1 MFRFKIALGFTVALI
16 LAASGV
22 YFTYVSL
29 SRMSATVDKALKPDK
44 RLTMLKNLVN
54 DIYGAENAVRTFA
67 INNNEKYLE
76 PYYQLMST
84 IDGNTDTLKLAFS
97 KNSSDIDQITTLLK
111 NKLSSYDELIELRYN
126 SLIDDYT
133 QQLNLQV
140 AQADSQTEAARLQ
153 SKSQRPT
160 RFIFGLI
167 NKKKFE
173 QKQKELDT
181 LIALKEAQ
189 SALLKQ
195 KVKRLKEEQT
205 SKMAE
210 IAKEELSLLQK
221 DQNINEQLF
230 NKITHLEEG
239 IIRTNKTNAEIT
251 ITDLKKQQQ
260 FLMYISIAAS
270 VFILLLSFIIFAD
283 INRSNLYKKQL
294 EVARNRAEQL
304 ARFREEFL
312 SNMSHELRTPV
323 SALSGFSKKLEK
335 TELNNQ
341 QEEFLKN
348 ISFASE
354 HLLGIINDVLDIAR
368 IESGRLKLSEN
379 EFSVYETASEIIS
392 LLSIK
397 ALEKNIELVVD
408 IESVKNIV
416 TIGDAMRLRQLLLNI
431 LGNAIKF
438 TQKGRVSLSIRT
450 INHTNT
456 DGKQA
461 FEIMV
466 KDTGIGIAQEKLAT
480 IFEPFEQADMGIARK
495 FGGTGLGLSI
505 SKKIVELHNGEITA
519 ISREGEGTTF
529 TAIVP
534 YKVISSSDKVINL
547 KEKEELQPIKT
558 LIGLRILLAEDDELN
573 NILQQSILNDLG
585 AHVDSVVNGEEVLLK
600 LQSEKYD
607 AVLMDL
613 QMPELDG
620 IETAKRIR
628 QDLRSPIPVIA
639 ITANVHNSEKEK
651 CISAGMNAVVIKPFS
666 ENLIAETILNAIRHK
681 DDTTQEKMD
690 KPVAEKPANQK
701 PYDLITLEKAS
712 NGNSDFVARMLTLF
726 CMSGESLFVKAKDS
740 LADGDSAK
748 AAESIHRLIPSCRQL
763 NITQLAST
771 LKQLEDDCIV
781 NKNSANIL
789 HQLNDCYKYF
799 SEIKQMLT
807 QEIATLQKVKQK

>member
-160 RFIFGLI
+160 LFIFGLI

-195 KVKRLKEEQT
+195 KVKRLKEAQT

-466 KDTGIGIAQEKLAT
+466 KDTGIGIAQEKLVT

-505 SKKIVELHNGEITA
+505 SKKIVALHNGEITA

-628 QDLRSPIPVIA
+628 QDLRSSIPVIA